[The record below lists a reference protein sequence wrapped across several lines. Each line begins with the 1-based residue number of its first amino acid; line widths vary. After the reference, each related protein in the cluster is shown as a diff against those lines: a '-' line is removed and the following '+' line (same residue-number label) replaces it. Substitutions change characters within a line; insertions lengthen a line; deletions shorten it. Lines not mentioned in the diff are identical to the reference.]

1 MRINIKDRV
10 DKLNIS
16 KNKLAQ
22 HLGIS
27 YPTMLD
33 MYRGTSVSI
42 RLDTLEKLCT
52 ILHCTPNDI
61 LMFEFDQKNQ
71 EDSTQTHDSLS
82 PLIHHGIMG
91 SLIKD
96 MQDKHPDY
104 SIVHINN
111 LSKFLFDDKDNIS
124 WNLSEEKDGSW
135 TATPYIKIPKELIN
149 NLKHNKSDTE

>member
-82 PLIHHGIMG
+82 PLIQHGIMG
-91 SLIKD
+91 SLKKD
-96 MQDKHPDY
+96 KQDKHQ
-104 SIVHINN
+104 
-111 LSKFLFDDKDNIS
+111 K
-124 WNLSEEKDGSW
+124 
-135 TATPYIKIPKELIN
+135 
-149 NLKHNKSDTE
+149 